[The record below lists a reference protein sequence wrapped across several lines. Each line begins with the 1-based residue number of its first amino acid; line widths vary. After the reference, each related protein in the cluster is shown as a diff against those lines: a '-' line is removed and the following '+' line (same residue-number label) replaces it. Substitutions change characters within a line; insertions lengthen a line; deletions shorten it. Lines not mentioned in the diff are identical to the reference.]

1 MNIRTYRDSDHAS
14 VIALWN
20 EVFPNPAPHNDP
32 YRVIEE
38 KKREKD
44 GLFFVACEASHVVGT
59 VMGGYDGHRGW
70 VYTLAV
76 APGKRRSGIGRWLM
90 RRLEEELGQRGCS
103 KVNLQVR
110 AGNEDVV
117 AFYEEI
123 GFRVEDRISMG
134 KLIQNDRA
142 G

>member
-1 MNIRTYRDSDHAS
+1 MNIRTYRDSDRDS
-14 VIALWN
+14 VVALWN

-32 YRVIEE
+32 NRAIEE
-38 KKREKD
+38 KNREDD
-44 GLFFVACEASHVVGT
+44 GLFFVACEESDIVGT

-70 VYTLAV
+70 VYALAV
-76 APGKRRSGIGRWLM
+76 APGKRRNGIGRCLM
-90 RRLEEELGQRGCS
+90 QRLEEELRRRGCR

-117 AFYEEI
+117 AFYEAV

-134 KLIQNDRA
+134 KLIPNERQA
-142 G
+142 